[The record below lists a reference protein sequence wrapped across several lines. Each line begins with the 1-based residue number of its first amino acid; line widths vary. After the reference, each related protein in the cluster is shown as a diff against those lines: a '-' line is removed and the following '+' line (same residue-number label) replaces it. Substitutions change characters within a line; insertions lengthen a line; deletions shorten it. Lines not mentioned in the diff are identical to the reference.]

1 MRFSSICASFSASIL
16 LGCASQLVSAQ
27 SSSGLLID
35 PPGFQP
41 LPVLSGNKQ
50 GPIESGI
57 VTGLNFSNIQGDIL
71 IGMRKN
77 KELFFFFGIQSVA
90 TFKSK
95 LASDIY
101 PLITSTAQLL
111 DNTTT
116 PPATLLNIAFSQS
129 GLTTLG
135 VSGGLVDSSDPFAT
149 GQANDSVNLGD
160 PQPITNNWI
169 PGFVNTNSLHGV
181 LLIGSN
187 TTDNVNAELANIQA
201 ILGDSIVEIHRLQ
214 GEARPGDEQ
223 GHEHFG
229 FLDGIGQPAVD
240 GFSPTVFPGQAE
252 VPASTILFGQ
262 TGDPNHVTWA
272 QDGSFLAFRQLKQ
285 LVPEFNKFLADNA
298 VFVTGVDT
306 PAEGAAL
313 LGARMVGR
321 WQSGAPIDL
330 TPLKDD
336 PSLGTNPNVNNN
348 FTFVDAGDNSRCPF
362 AAHIRKTNPRAD
374 LTGDINGFPTHHIIR
389 AGIPYGPEVTP
400 AETASNTTTIER
412 GLAFVAYQSSIP
424 NGFRFLQQQWAN
436 NPNFFAHTNFPVPG
450 FDPIIGANEGKPR
463 NVQGLDPANQTRNI
477 TLYTDFVESRGGEY
491 FFSPSLSAI
500 LTTITT

>member
-1 MRFSSICASFSASIL
+1 MRFSSICASFSLSIL
-16 LGCASQLVSAQ
+16 LGFASQAQ
-27 SSSGLLID
+27 ASSGLLID

-41 LPVLSGNKQ
+41 LPVLSRKKHAARDS
-50 GPIESGI
+50 GP
-57 VTGLNFSNIQGDIL
+57 GLNFSNIQGDIL

-77 KELFFFFGIQSVA
+77 KEVFFFFGIQSVP

-116 PPATLLNIAFSQS
+116 MPATLLNIAFSQS

-135 VSGGLVDSSDPFAT
+135 VSGGLVNSSDPFAT

-169 PGFVNTNSLHGV
+169 PGFVDTNSLHGMF
-181 LLIGSN
+181 LICSN
-187 TTDNVNAELANIQA
+187 TTENVNAELAHIRA
-201 ILGDSIVEIHRLQ
+201 ILGDSIVEIHRLH
-214 GEARPGDEQ
+214 GAARPGSEQ

-252 VPASTILFGQ
+252 VAASAILFGQ
-262 TGDPNHVTWA
+262 TDDSNNVTWA

-298 VFVTGVDT
+298 VLVPGVNT

-313 LGARMVGR
+313 LGARMMGR
-321 WQSGAPIDL
+321 WKSGAPIAL
-330 TPLKDD
+330 TPLKDI
-336 PSLGTNPNVNNN
+336 PSLGTNPQINND
-348 FTFVDAGDNSRCPF
+348 FTFLNEVDNFGCPF
-362 AAHIRKTNPRAD
+362 SAHIRKTNPRAD

-400 AETASNTTTIER
+400 TEAASNTTTIER
-412 GLAFVAYQSSIP
+412 GLAFVSYQSSIP
-424 NGFRFLQQQWAN
+424 NGFQFLQQRWAN
-436 NPNFFAHTNFPVPG
+436 NPKFFPHPNFPVPG
-450 FDPIIGANEGKPR
+450 FDPVIGAFEGKPR
-463 NVQGLDPANQTRNI
+463 NVQGLDLAHRTRNI
-477 TLYTDFVESRGGEY
+477 TLYTDFVQSRGGEY
-491 FFSPSLSAI
+491 FFAPSLSAI
-500 LTTITT
+500 LTTISA